1 MANVTTSR
9 LTAFLL
15 TLTGTA
21 AAFGVASCC
30 ALPLIL
36 YGLGIGSAGLA
47 GIAVLATPFRTPL
60 LIAAAA
66 GLLAGAAV
74 LCHQGRKRGRCGTG
88 GACARTAPPSLAV
101 VDLRAG
107 AESRAEPNGWTPTT
121 APMTLRFT

>member
-66 GLLAGAAV
+66 CLLAGAAV
-74 LCHQGRKRGRCGTG
+74 LWHQRRNPARFGPGEACPPPAAPDPPGLALAG
-88 GACARTAPPSLAV
+88 G
-101 VDLRAG
+101 
-107 AESRAEPNGWTPTT
+107 
-121 APMTLRFT
+121 